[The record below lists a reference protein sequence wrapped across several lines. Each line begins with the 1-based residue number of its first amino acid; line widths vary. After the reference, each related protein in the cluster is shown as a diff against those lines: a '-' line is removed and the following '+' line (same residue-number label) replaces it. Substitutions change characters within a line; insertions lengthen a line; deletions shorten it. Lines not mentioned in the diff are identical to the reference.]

1 MEAIIGAV
9 YLDGGFEAVK
19 DCVLRLFA
27 SSIEDARHGKYI
39 GPDHDKTFIVQ
50 LIVNG
55 RPVTKGRG
63 KSKKQ
68 AEQQAAEE
76 MMERE
81 MHVL

>member
-1 MEAIIGAV
+1 MTGPKTALHRKSCESAV
-9 YLDGGFEAVK
+9 GITDIKY
-19 DCVLRLFA
+19 
-27 SSIEDARHGKYI
+27 RHWSRRS

>member
-1 MEAIIGAV
+1 M
-9 YLDGGFEAVK
+9 
-19 DCVLRLFA
+19 
-27 SSIEDARHGKYI
+27 S
-39 GPDHDKTFIVQ
+39 KTFIVQ

-76 MMERE
+76 MMEKGNACTLRKSKC
-81 MHVL
+81 MGSNPSRSLLP